1 MAMESLVNMESS
13 YDCFSVVVK
22 LLTVEALVM
31 GLNPGRKQEKSCL
44 EL

>member
-1 MAMESLVNMESS
+1 MAMESLVNMESP

-22 LLTVEALVM
+22 SLTVEAGVM
-31 GLNPGRKQEKSCL
+31 GSNPGMKQEKSCL